1 MIHLKRFTN
10 TGEKLKNP
18 VLFPE
23 KFSIDEEN
31 LSIFSKLSLTAL
43 FNRYQKNQQTIS
55 EEDKEME
62 RNHFY
67 NLYAFIV
74 HEGYSS

>member
-18 VLFPE
+18 VIFPE

-31 LSIFSKLSLTAL
+31 LSIFSPMSLTAL
-43 FNRYQKNQQTIS
+43 FNRNQKNQQTIS
-55 EEDKEME
+55 EED
-62 RNHFY
+62 
-67 NLYAFIV
+67 
-74 HEGYSS
+74 

>member
-23 KFSIDEEN
+23 KFAIDEEN

-43 FNRYQKNQQTIS
+43 FNRCQKN
-55 EEDKEME
+55 
-62 RNHFY
+62 
-67 NLYAFIV
+67 
-74 HEGYSS
+74 